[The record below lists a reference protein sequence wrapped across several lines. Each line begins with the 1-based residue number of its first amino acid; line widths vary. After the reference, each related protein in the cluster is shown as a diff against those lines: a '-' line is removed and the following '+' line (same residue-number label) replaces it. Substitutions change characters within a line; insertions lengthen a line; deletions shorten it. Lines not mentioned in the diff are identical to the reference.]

1 MLDSRLLCSSAI
13 LLTLVTP
20 AAAQDQNV
28 KRYSSAEIDSMLATL
43 RNNVSTEID
52 AKLNAVRSSLADLDK
67 KLDAYKSS
75 SVTATDKKL
84 DAYKSSLMTATDEK
98 LDAYKL
104 SLITDADKKLDALK
118 PDLQASTYS
127 QKDIDGKVSAITTDM
142 NNKLDALK
150 SNYYSPKVI
159 YDELSAITTD
169 TNNKVNDLGQRE
181 EAELKALDSRIPT
194 APWWGGPVLGAI
206 LGALSGALASFGVA
220 RYAAGAVARDAA
232 ERSEAQRRTDAADAL
247 IDQYITIPDKVA
259 AARDLLQN
267 SNRIR
272 RDTDKNLVINVGNWY
287 ERVADRWLH
296 KRADPTI
303 LKDNKM
309 DEILLDFWNS
319 VEALKTARPPIDFT
333 EQQGNWPALR
343 DFWRMQRPAKQP
355 PAE

>member
-43 RNNVSTEID
+43 RNKVSTEID

-75 SVTATDKKL
+75 LMTATDKKL
-84 DAYKSSLMTATDEK
+84 DAYKSSLMTATDKK
-98 LDAYKL
+98 LDAYKS
-104 SLITDADKKLDALK
+104 SLITDSDTKLDALK
-118 PDLQASTYS
+118 SDLQASTYS

-150 SNYYSPKVI
+150 SNTYSQKVI
-159 YDELSAITTD
+159 DDKLSATTTD

-206 LGALSGALASFGVA
+206 LGALSGALTSFGVA
-220 RYAAGAVARDAA
+220 RYAAGK
-232 ERSEAQRRTDAADAL
+232 SEARRRTDAADAL
-247 IDQYITIPDKVA
+247 IDQYIMIPDKVA

-272 RDTDKNLVINVGNWY
+272 RDADKNLVISVGNWY

-319 VEALKTARPPIDFT
+319 VEALKTAHPPIDFT
-333 EQQGNWPALR
+333 PQQGHWPALR
-343 DFWRMQRPAKQP
+343 DFWRMYNSASG
-355 PAE
+355 ATT

>member
-13 LLTLVTP
+13 LLTLVTL

-75 SVTATDKKL
+75 LIATDKKL

-98 LDAYKL
+98 LDAYKS

-118 PDLQASTYS
+118 SDLQASTYS

-150 SNYYSPKVI
+150 SNTYSQKVFD
-159 YDELSAITTD
+159 DELSAATTD
-169 TNNKVNDLGQRE
+169 TNNKVNDLGQRV

-247 IDQYITIPDKVA
+247 IDQDQEPGRACGEAGGGGMEQLTP
-259 AARDLLQN
+259 
-267 SNRIR
+267 R
-272 RDTDKNLVINVGNWY
+272 RFPQPWT
-287 ERVADRWLH
+287 
-296 KRADPTI
+296 
-303 LKDNKM
+303 
-309 DEILLDFWNS
+309 
-319 VEALKTARPPIDFT
+319 VE
-333 EQQGNWPALR
+333 E
-343 DFWRMQRPAKQP
+343 
-355 PAE
+355 